1 MADTLRE
8 MLTEYDDKKHATDAG
23 SAMHKKM
30 RFVNALDG
38 DDDIVKQIKS
48 RPELA
53 IFFTENAQTEV
64 PIAATINGKFVSRRI
79 DRMVVDDKN
88 KIVHILDYKTDVN
101 KDAFCSKYII
111 QVREYMSIIGKIYPK
126 YKVNGYI
133 LWLHD
138 WTLEKL

>member
-8 MLTEYDDKKHATDAG
+8 MLTEYDNKKYATDAG
-23 SAMHKKM
+23 STMHKKM
-30 RFVNALDG
+30 RFVNMLDNN
-38 DDDIVKQIKS
+38 DDIVKQIKS

-53 IFFTENAQTEV
+53 IFFAENAQTEV

-79 DRMVVDDKN
+79 DRMVVDNDN
-88 KIVHILDYKTDVN
+88 KTIHILDYKTDVN
-101 KDAFCSKYII
+101 KDMFRSKYII
-111 QVREYMSIIGKIYPK
+111 QVREYMSIISKIYPQ
-126 YKVNGYI
+126 YKVFGYI

>member
-8 MLTEYDDKKHATDAG
+8 MLTEYDNKKYATDAG
-23 SAMHKKM
+23 SVMHKKM
-30 RFVNALDG
+30 RFVNMLYG
-38 DDDIVKQIKS
+38 DNDIVKQIKN

-79 DRMVVDDKN
+79 DRMVVDNDDKM
-88 KIVHILDYKTDVN
+88 IYILDYKTDVN
-101 KDAFCSKYII
+101 KDMFRSKYII
-111 QVREYMSIIGKIYPK
+111 QVREYMSIISKIYPQ
-126 YKVNGYI
+126 YKVFGYI

>member
-8 MLTEYDDKKHATDAG
+8 MLTEYDNKKYATDTG
-23 SAMHKKM
+23 SVMHKKM
-30 RFVNALDG
+30 RFVNMLDG
-38 DDDIVKQIKS
+38 DNDIVKQIKS

-79 DRMVVDDKN
+79 DRMVVDNDDKM
-88 KIVHILDYKTDVN
+88 IYILDYKTDVN
-101 KDAFCSKYII
+101 KDMFRSKYII
-111 QVREYMSIIGKIYPK
+111 QVREYMSIISKIYPQ
-126 YKVNGYI
+126 YKVFGYI